1 MPYEDKLKDVEG
13 NIPFNIVIRGGG
25 GFGPVWGYVEG
36 NISFDMMARRGW
48 RILSL
53 TGKKQ
58 INATSFSTLC
68 SEGVAG
74 LIPYEDKL
82 AVISHSTK
90 CSEGVEDLVSNSLFL
105 VSDSWA
111 CLVSDSRILVSDSQ
125 FLVSD
130 SYSV

>member
-1 MPYEDKLKDVEG
+1 M
-13 NIPFNIVIRGGG
+13 
-25 GFGPVWGYVEG
+25 FG
-36 NISFDMMARRGW
+36 
-48 RILSL
+48 
-53 TGKKQ
+53 
-58 INATSFSTLC
+58 
-68 SEGVAG
+68 GVAG

-130 SYSV
+130 SQFLIHGVLYLIPVI

>member
-1 MPYEDKLKDVEG
+1 MQY
-13 NIPFNIVIRGGG
+13 PFQHCVQ
-25 GFGPVWGYVEG
+25 
-36 NISFDMMARRGW
+36 RGW
-48 RILSL
+48 R
-53 TGKKQ
+53 
-58 INATSFSTLC
+58 
-68 SEGVAG
+68 VR
-74 LIPYEDKL
+74 YEDKL

-130 SYSV
+130 SQFLIHGVLYLIPVI

>member
-1 MPYEDKLKDVEG
+1 MDLMSYEDKLKDVEG
-13 NIPFNIVIRGGG
+13 DIPFNIVIRGGG

-68 SEGVAG
+68 SGGWRV
-74 LIPYEDKL
+74 
-82 AVISHSTK
+82 
-90 CSEGVEDLVSNSLFL
+90 
-105 VSDSWA
+105 
-111 CLVSDSRILVSDSQ
+111 
-125 FLVSD
+125 
-130 SYSV
+130 

>member
-1 MPYEDKLKDVEG
+1 MADF
-13 NIPFNIVIRGGG
+13 IPHK
-25 GFGPVWGYVEG
+25 E
-36 NISFDMMARRGW
+36 
-48 RILSL
+48 
-53 TGKKQ
+53 KQ

-82 AVISHSTK
+82 AMISHSTK
-90 CSEGVEDLVSNSLFL
+90 CSEGVADLVQILLL
-105 VSDSWA
+105 VSDLWP

-130 SYSV
+130 SQFLIRGVLYLIPVL